1 MTKAELNSKIAE
13 SINFEWFKTPQ
24 EIFNFHYV
32 NNTLTYTGVSAIYEF
47 VNQQVNGWEGI
58 EQDLPNEFIQ
68 SKQYFKSIQSSIV
81 QVVQN
86 YSELDVNQLNAQW
99 STVKNAITQVH
110 TYPITY
116 DSPITS
122 YLLDLYTSNRDY
134 FQGAYNFIFG
144 IRYDVNSKDL
154 FFGAVLAYEFTLK
167 DKTEIT
173 GRKKQEQLS
182 ISRLKNDF
190 KKYIEKSENEVVNY
204 IEKTHN
210 SYNEYVKKIDDLKVE
225 KETEFS
231 EWFTNTKTEEWEKWY
246 NEKIQALKR
255 LEDTYEA
262 NLKLEK
268 PAKYWQIKSTK
279 YYEQGNTAKTIL
291 FWVIGASVIFLG
303 IILVVSPSWIFESV
317 FKGNSITIVRWSIVF
332 ITLISLIAF
341 SVKALTK
348 YMFSSY
354 HLARDAEE
362 RHTLTFFYLSLLKD
376 TEVKDEDRNLILQSL
391 FSRVE
396 TGLLKDD
403 SSPTM
408 PSETISK
415 IFTKN

>member
-1 MTKAELNSKIAE
+1 MTKAELNKKIAE
-13 SINFEWFKTPQ
+13 SVNYEWFETPQ

-32 NNTLTYTGVSAIYEF
+32 NIVMTFTGVSAIYEY

-68 SKQYFKSIQSSIV
+68 SKQYFKTIQSLIIQFV
-81 QVVQN
+81 QS
-86 YSELDVNQLNAQW
+86 YSDSDINQLNGQW
-99 STVKNAITQVH
+99 STVKNAIAQTNPK
-110 TYPITY
+110 PITY
-116 DSPITS
+116 DSSITS
-122 YLLDLYTSNRDY
+122 YLIDLYSNSRDY

-144 IRYDVNSKDL
+144 ISYSINDKNL
-154 FFGAVLAYEFTLK
+154 FFGAVLAYEFALK

-173 GRKKQEQLS
+173 GRKKQEQKS

-190 KKYIEKSENEVVNY
+190 QKYIQKSEIEVVDY
-204 IEKTHN
+204 IEKTHS
-210 SYNEYVKKIDDLKVE
+210 SYKDYVQKIDDLKNE
-225 KETEFS
+225 KEKEFT
-231 EWFTNTKTEEWEKWY
+231 EWFENTKTEEWQKWY
-246 NEKIQALKR
+246 DEKNQKLKR

-262 NLKLEK
+262 NLKLQK

-279 YYEQGNTAKTIL
+279 YYEQGNKAKTAL
-291 FWVIGASVIFLG
+291 YWLIGISVVFLG
-303 IILVVSPSWIFESV
+303 IILVVSPDYIFNTV
-317 FKGNSITIVRWSIVF
+317 FNGNSIAIVRWSIVF

-408 PSETISK
+408 PSDTLSK
-415 IFTKN
+415 FIVKQ

>member
-1 MTKAELNSKIAE
+1 MTKAELNKKIAE
-13 SINFEWFKTPQ
+13 SVNHEWFKTPQ

-32 NNTLTYTGVSAIYEF
+32 NMTMTFVGVSAIYEF
-47 VNQQVNGWEGI
+47 VSQQVNGWDEI

-81 QVVQN
+81 QFLQN
-86 YSELDVNQLNAQW
+86 YSELDVNQLNGQW
-99 STVKNAITQVH
+99 SAIKNIISQVH

-122 YLLDLYTSNRDY
+122 YLIDLYTSNRDY

-144 IRYDVNSKDL
+144 TRYDVNNKDL
-154 FFGAVLAYEFTLK
+154 FFGAVLAYEFSLK
-167 DKTEIT
+167 DKTEVSS
-173 GRKKQEQLS
+173 RKKHEQKS
-182 ISRLKNDF
+182 ISRLKSDF
-190 KKYIEKSENEVVNY
+190 QKYILQSEKEVVEY
-204 IEKTHN
+204 IEKTHHTFN
-210 SYNEYVKKIDDLKVE
+210 DYVQKIDDLKNE
-225 KETEFS
+225 KEKEFS
-231 EWFTNTKTEEWEKWY
+231 DWFENTKTEDWQKWY
-246 NEKIQALKR
+246 NDKIETLKR

-262 NLKLEK
+262 NLKLKK
-268 PAKYWQIKSTK
+268 PAKYWQIKSSR
-279 YYEQGNTAKTIL
+279 YYEQGDTAKKIL
-291 FWVIGASVIFLG
+291 FWVIGISVIFLG
-303 IILVVSPSWIFESV
+303 FIVVVSPSWIFESV
-317 FKGNSITIVRWSIVF
+317 FKGNSIAIVRWSILF

>member
-1 MTKAELNSKIAE
+1 MT
-13 SINFEWFKTPQ
+13 F
-24 EIFNFHYV
+24 
-32 NNTLTYTGVSAIYEF
+32 TGVSAIYEF
-47 VNQQVNGWEGI
+47 VTQQVNGWEGI
-58 EQDLPNEFIQ
+58 EQDLPNEFVQ
-68 SKQYFKSIQSSIV
+68 SKQYFKNIQSSII
-81 QVVQN
+81 QFVQN
-86 YSELDVNQLNAQW
+86 YSELDVNQLNGQW
-99 STVKNAITQVH
+99 STVKNTIIQINPK
-110 TYPITY
+110 PITY
-116 DSPITS
+116 NSSITS
-122 YLLDLYTSNRDY
+122 YLIDLYSSNRDY

-144 IRYDVNSKDL
+144 ITYNLNDKNL

-167 DKTEIT
+167 EKTEIT
-173 GRKKQEQLS
+173 DRKKQEQKS
-182 ISRLKNDF
+182 ILRLKNDF
-190 KKYIEKSENEVVNY
+190 QKYIEKSELETVDY
-204 IEKTHN
+204 IKKTHN
-210 SYNEYVKKIDDLKVE
+210 SFNDYVQKIDDLKNE

-231 EWFTNTKTEEWEKWY
+231 EWFENTKTEEWQKWY
-246 NEKIQALKR
+246 DEKIQTLKR
-255 LEDTYEA
+255 LEITYEA

-279 YYEQGNTAKTIL
+279 YYEQGNTAKKIL
-291 FWVIGASVIFLG
+291 FWVIGISVVFLG
-303 IILVVSPSWIFESV
+303 VILVVSPSWIFNTI
-317 FKGNSITIVRWSIVF
+317 FNGNSIAIVRWSIVF

-362 RHTLTFFYLSLLKD
+362 RHTLTFFYLALLKD

-408 PSETISK
+408 PSDAISK